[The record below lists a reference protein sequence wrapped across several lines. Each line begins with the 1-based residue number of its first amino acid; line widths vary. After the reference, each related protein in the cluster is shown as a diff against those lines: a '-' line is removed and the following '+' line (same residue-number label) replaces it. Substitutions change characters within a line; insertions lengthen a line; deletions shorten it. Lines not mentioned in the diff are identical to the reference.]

1 MCVARVPWH
10 AALTRAGCWHVQEK
24 GYTDYP
30 FLSEVAPEKAEQL
43 AALV

>member
-1 MCVARVPWH
+1 
-10 AALTRAGCWHVQEK
+10 VQEK